1 MKKKREVIIYTSAL
15 CGFCYKAK
23 SLLKKKNIFF
33 HEINIDINN
42 DKREEM
48 ISKSKGRTTVPQI
61 FFGVYHVGGCDDLF
75 QLEEDND
82 LRNFN

>member
-1 MKKKREVIIYTSAL
+1 MKNKRKVIIYTSAL

-33 HEINIDINN
+33 HEINIDINQ

-48 ISKSKGRTTVPQI
+48 ILKSKGKTTVPQI
-61 FFGVYHVGGCDDLF
+61 FFGDYHVGGCDDLF
-75 QLEEDND
+75 QLEKDND
-82 LRNFN
+82 LRNFS